1 MLAKLK
7 IALTLLVIGSISGIL
22 IWGTNAL
29 TEERIE
35 LNREAKRFEVYAEMF
50 DGVDLTKVE
59 TETIENSLVEEKLT
73 MYDNSGTLLGYA
85 FRGSANNALGYVNVV
100 VGIDAD
106 GTIVDVVI
114 TETDNTPTYVSGLE
128 SNYLDNLNNQSISE
142 LSFDSSTGATITYN
156 SVKAIVEASVILV
169 AGDPI
174 LESYQTLFEEANR
187 YESNFEFLT
196 GTINEEITIYDEN
209 DNVLGY
215 VYQGNVTVDD
225 STYQV
230 AFAVDSD
237 LTFFGATS
245 LDDEIPSTLSDALD
259 SFDAYVGEEI
269 STISLDISGDLKDDL
284 ELLAT
289 HAFMRADEDE
299 ATRELRQYFI
309 EAARI
314 GDTETIT
321 DDVLVE
327 AQPVYDSEDDL
338 IGYIYLGVEY
348 GYNPDVT
355 LEVAVYLDGTVS
367 SAVVLSH
374 DETPGTSDPGFD
386 AISEFIGKTDLSE
399 VSSDVYAGAT
409 YTGDAVRAIISAA
422 QNHVLEREGA

>member
-237 LTFFGATS
+237 LTFF
-245 LDDEIPSTLSDALD
+245 
-259 SFDAYVGEEI
+259 
-269 STISLDISGDLKDDL
+269 
-284 ELLAT
+284 
-289 HAFMRADEDE
+289 
-299 ATRELRQYFI
+299 
-309 EAARI
+309 
-314 GDTETIT
+314 
-321 DDVLVE
+321 
-327 AQPVYDSEDDL
+327 
-338 IGYIYLGVEY
+338 
-348 GYNPDVT
+348 
-355 LEVAVYLDGTVS
+355 
-367 SAVVLSH
+367 
-374 DETPGTSDPGFD
+374 
-386 AISEFIGKTDLSE
+386 
-399 VSSDVYAGAT
+399 
-409 YTGDAVRAIISAA
+409 
-422 QNHVLEREGA
+422 

>member
-1 MLAKLK
+1 
-7 IALTLLVIGSISGIL
+7 
-22 IWGTNAL
+22 
-29 TEERIE
+29 
-35 LNREAKRFEVYAEMF
+35 
-50 DGVDLTKVE
+50 
-59 TETIENSLVEEKLT
+59 
-73 MYDNSGTLLGYA
+73 
-85 FRGSANNALGYVNVV
+85 
-100 VGIDAD
+100 
-106 GTIVDVVI
+106 
-114 TETDNTPTYVSGLE
+114 
-128 SNYLDNLNNQSISE
+128 
-142 LSFDSSTGATITYN
+142 
-156 SVKAIVEASVILV
+156 
-169 AGDPI
+169 
-174 LESYQTLFEEANR
+174 
-187 YESNFEFLT
+187 
-196 GTINEEITIYDEN
+196 
-209 DNVLGY
+209 
-215 VYQGNVTVDD
+215 
-225 STYQV
+225 
-230 AFAVDSD
+230 
-237 LTFFGATS
+237 
-245 LDDEIPSTLSDALD
+245 
-259 SFDAYVGEEI
+259 
-269 STISLDISGDLKDDL
+269 
-284 ELLAT
+284 
-289 HAFMRADEDE
+289 MRADEDE

-338 IGYIYLGVEY
+338 IGYIYLGVEN